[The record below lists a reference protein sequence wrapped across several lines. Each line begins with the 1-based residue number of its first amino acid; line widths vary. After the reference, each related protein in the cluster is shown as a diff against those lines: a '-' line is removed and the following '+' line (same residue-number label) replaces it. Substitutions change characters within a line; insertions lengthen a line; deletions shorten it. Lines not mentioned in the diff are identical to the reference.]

1 MNIAQ
6 QIREAVLGSK
16 DAIGLSKIPTDIA
29 QLAAGGGLSDGDPE
43 DDKVEGGADKVAVAD
58 LKPAQ
63 KEVIVAKAV
72 AFALGYAYNDF
83 TEKRAADGAPDLADM
98 EAIVSEDDYI
108 MDGHHRWAAATLLA
122 PSAKVTVTRINLP
135 GQELITALN
144 VMTKG
149 RLGINTGNKG
159 TGDLKNFSAE
169 KVGKAIDRA
178 LASGTEEG
186 LGQWPNLSPDQVE
199 QALGKVPNAGGDPN
213 KGRELM
219 IKNSQQLNLEKM
231 PGAPSRIDMPV
242 IDAPKVKIIQQYLEK
257 GAADVLSPFGNKLS
271 SKINE
276 DWQYR
281 AGIIK

>member
-16 DAIGLSKIPTDIA
+16 DAIGLSKIPTDTA

-43 DDKVEGGADKVAVAD
+43 DDKVEGGADKVAVDD

-83 TEKRAADGAPDLADM
+83 AEKRAADGAPDLADM

-144 VMTKG
+144 IMTKG

-178 LASGTEEG
+178 LASGTKEG
-186 LGQWPNLSPDQVE
+186 LGQWPHLSPDQVK
-199 QALGKVPNAGGDPN
+199 QALGNVPNAGGDPN

-242 IDAPKVKIIQQYLEK
+242 IDAPKVKAIQQYLQK
-257 GAADVLSPFGNKLS
+257 GAADVLSPFGDKLS